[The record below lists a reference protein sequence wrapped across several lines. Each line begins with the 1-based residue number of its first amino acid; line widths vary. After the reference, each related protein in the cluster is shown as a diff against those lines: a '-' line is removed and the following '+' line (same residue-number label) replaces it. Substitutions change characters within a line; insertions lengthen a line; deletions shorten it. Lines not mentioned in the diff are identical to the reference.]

1 MKACDKKLRDSI
13 LRVMNEEDAAIEEEM
28 KQSEPHVFSESF
40 EKKMEELMK
49 VQSHKHKRSYIIRYV
64 AATAAV
70 VLFISGIMFVGHED
84 LRASDFSVSIREWME
99 NFFVIENDTNRDKD
113 ENVDVLFEESQI
125 GYLPEG
131 FEKVFESVLFSKV
144 QYKYENDIGYYIII
158 QIYRDKALA
167 GVDNEEITQEV
178 GLNSTGLEYR
188 YIYKEDSEE
197 HIITWVDE
205 DNIFYSLSGSLDKE
219 ELIKVMNNISY

>member
-13 LRVMNEEDAAIEEEM
+13 LRVMNEEDAAIDEEM

-131 FEKVFESVLFSKV
+131 FEKVEEIVRFSKV
-144 QYKYENDIGYYIII
+144 YYKYQNGIG
-158 QIYRDKALA
+158 
-167 GVDNEEITQEV
+167 
-178 GLNSTGLEYR
+178 
-188 YIYKEDSEE
+188 
-197 HIITWVDE
+197 
-205 DNIFYSLSGSLDKE
+205 
-219 ELIKVMNNISY
+219 

>member
-131 FEKVFESVLFSKV
+131 FEKTYEDVMFSKV
-144 QYKYENDIGYYIII
+144 CYKFENKEGEYFLLEV
-158 QIYRDKALA
+158 YRDKASS
-167 GVDNEEITQEV
+167 GIDNQEIKQEV
-178 GLNSTGLEYR
+178 HLNSAGLEYR
-188 YIYKEDSEE
+188 YI
-197 HIITWVDE
+197 
-205 DNIFYSLSGSLDKE
+205 DKE
-219 ELIKVMNNISY
+219 EINGIVWNDRENVFYNLAGTVDVEEIINIMNGIIY

>member
-131 FEKVFESVLFSKV
+131 FEKIVEEVIFSKV
-144 QYKYENDIGYYIII
+144 SYKFQNNKGEYIVLDVCRNKLESI
-158 QIYRDKALA
+158 
-167 GVDNEEITQEV
+167 VDNEEIGQEV
-178 GLNSTGLEYR
+178 SLNAAGLEYR
-188 YIYKEDSEE
+188 YIFKADSKENVV
-197 HIITWVDE
+197 TWKDK
-205 DNIFYSLSGSLDKE
+205 DGIYYYLQGTYDKE
-219 ELIKVMNNISY
+219 EIIKIMDSISY